1 MCGVPRMTTS
11 KATPS
16 APPTWR
22 AVWLTA
28 LPTAKRS
35 GCRLDT
41 AAALSTGKVRPM
53 PRPVISVAGNHAAR

>member
-1 MCGVPRMTTS
+1 MTTS
-11 KATPS
+11 SATPK

-35 GCRLDT
+35 GCRLET
-41 AAALSTGKVRPM
+41 AAALSTGKVRPI
-53 PRPVISVAGNHAAR
+53 PRPVMSVAGSQRAR